1 MFFQKELFCCLIIK
15 FITRKLD
22 SFMDRLNMF
31 LHTALFSK
39 LFPTFMTRII
49 NFHMDGVNMFIETP
63 LFCKNF
69 VTLKTVLGPL
79 WMRLKCSF
87 WLFFIW
93 NLFHMKYR
101 LIFFC
106 KSFSQ
111 NDITNSSNVW
121 AEKYSWT
128 WSAGKCRWG
137 GWSCDKCKSWLV
149 TRSDLVSH
157 HTSTHKQACNIRIE

>member
-15 FITRKLD
+15 FITRKHD
-22 SFMDRLNMF
+22 FFMERLNMF
-31 LHTALFSK
+31 LHTAWFSK
-39 LFPTFMTRII
+39 LFPTFMTRIL
-49 NFHMDGVNMFIETP
+49 NFHMDGVHMFMETP
-63 LFCKNF
+63 LFCKKF

-106 KSFSQ
+106 KSLSLSVVK
-111 NDITNSSNVW
+111 SSWCWIMCQDLGIDVENVECW
-121 AEKYSWT
+121 WKKWEAKKTVLIYFVCQTASM
-128 WSAGKCRWG
+128 KI
-137 GWSCDKCKSWLV
+137 
-149 TRSDLVSH
+149 SDMH
-157 HTSTHKQACNIRIE
+157 

>member
-1 MFFQKELFCCLIIK
+1 
-15 FITRKLD
+15 
-22 SFMDRLNMF
+22 
-31 LHTALFSK
+31 
-39 LFPTFMTRII
+39 MTRIL
-49 NFHMDGVNMFIETP
+49 NFHMDGVHMFMETP
-63 LFCKNF
+63 LFCKKF

-106 KSFSQ
+106 KSLSQ

-121 AEKYSWT
+121 AEKCSWT

-157 HTSTHKQACNIRIE
+157 HTSTHKQTGNISREWVISSEGHVLPWTFVYLWISVQ